1 MWDPINGTLVPTGA
15 GINSENINFVVP
27 PFTRINNTMPSSP
40 YGNLGIGT
48 GTAGLGV
55 GLPYDMY
62 SFSNRSNN
70 LPLKANE
77 HNSSWGN
84 MLGIGGILLA
94 GVAGLSIFAGVKG
107 FKALK
112 RGTTTGNKS
121 SFFAGLGNKFNGLLN
136 TETRR
141 LKYVSKQLSNKF
153 KGLTPQDFKT
163 LENNLKGADKQT
175 FKRVKGKIKKM
186 DLNDLNQWA
195 SSGFNIV

>member
-15 GINSENINFVVP
+15 GINSQNINFVVP
-27 PFTRINNTMPSSP
+27 PFTRINNTMPSIP

-77 HNSSWGN
+77 HNSSWGKI
-84 MLGIGGILLA
+84 LGIGGILLA

-107 FKALK
+107 FKAL
-112 RGTTTGNKS
+112 RGAGKNSKAVSKNKS
-121 SFFAGLGNKFNGLLN
+121 SLFAGAG
-136 TETRR
+136 
-141 LKYVSKQLSNKF
+141 S
-153 KGLTPQDFKT
+153 
-163 LENNLKGADKQT
+163 NLKT
-175 FKRVKGKIKKM
+175 FFGKLNPVKLFKK
-186 DLNDLNQWA
+186 
-195 SSGFNIV
+195 S